1 MAPDWAAI
9 RAQFP
14 ALESWTFLNT
24 ATFGQLP
31 VRATQAVSGHFAH
44 RDAAACMDFLDW
56 FADHDRL
63 RGSIGQLIH
72 ADADSIA
79 FVPNAS
85 SGLSLL
91 LGGIDWKP
99 GDQILTLEQEFPN
112 NLYYPAMLA
121 ERGVELVEVTWDR
134 LYDSVTGRTRLVVVS
149 MLSYVNGIRPPLAQL
164 AKFLRDR
171 NVLLYVDGTQGL
183 GALEL
188 NITEVQPDVLSVHGY
203 KWMLAPNGAGFLYVA
218 PHVRK
223 WLRPNVVGWRSHKDW
238 RNVDMLHHG
247 TPELTGAAEKYEGA
261 MLPSA
266 LLYAMEQ
273 SVELMLEIGPAEIQK
288 RVLDLAA
295 KTREIL
301 RDLGAG
307 VQSGELFDSPIVAGR
322 FDGSDASLL
331 ARELKSR
338 RVLVSARHGNLRV
351 STHFYNSENDLD
363 RLREELQRVL

>member
-1 MAPDWAAI
+1 MAPDWPAI

-31 VRATQAVSGHFAH
+31 VRATQAVNRHFAR
-44 RDAAACMDFLDW
+44 RDEVACMDFLDW

-121 ERGVELVEVTWDR
+121 ERGVELVEVLWDR
-134 LYDSVTGRTRLVVVS
+134 LYDSVTDRTRLVVLS
-149 MLSYVNGIRPPLAQL
+149 MLSYVNGFRPPLAEL

-188 NITEVQPDVLSVHGY
+188 NIGEVQPDLLSVHGY

-223 WLRPNVVGWRSHKDW
+223 WLRPNIVGWRSHKDW

-247 TPELTGAAEKYEGA
+247 TPELTEAAEKYEGA

-273 SVELMLEIGPAEIQK
+273 SVQMMLEIGPAVIQK
-288 RVLDLAA
+288 RVLELSA

-301 RDLGAG
+301 RDLGAE
-307 VQSGELFDSPIVAGR
+307 VQSSELFDSPIVAGK
-322 FDGSDASLL
+322 FDGTDASLL

-363 RLREELQRVL
+363 RLREELRRVL